1 MGVKKAKCPVCGN
14 FKTEWIGE
22 LELKRTKERFL
33 VWDCPLSDDEHWA
46 KGNIF
51 LSDLKLNSFSMEKSY
66 EIRDEIH
73 DEEIEL
79 EEFE

>member
-1 MGVKKAKCPVCGN
+1 MERAKCPVCGGEA
-14 FKTEWIGE
+14 KWIGE

-33 VWDCPLSDDEHWA
+33 VWDCPILDLDDEHWE

-51 LSDLKLNSFSMEKSY
+51 LSDLNLNSFSMKKSD

-73 DEEIEL
+73 DEEL
-79 EEFE
+79 SMWEE